1 MTASITSRSI
11 RHRISGALFASQSLF
26 SAATILSFALTSIVA
41 AELGRTDSV
50 ATWPAT
56 VTLASRAILAYP
68 VGWLLDRFGRRLGLS
83 TGYALGMIGAL
94 ILAWSIIN
102 GSFAGFLAGAAFI
115 GGARSAS
122 EQSRYVAAEVYPS
135 PSRSKVIG
143 WIIFAGT
150 IGSVLGGPVLGEPSI
165 ALAENIGIVPY
176 AGPYLVAGIMLFI
189 SMVIAFLLLRPDP
202 QRIGKEIEAAERE
215 QVEGHPVA
223 DQPARPLREIYAPAL
238 PKLAVAA
245 MTIGQLVMAMLMVIT
260 SLYMAR
266 IGHDSSVIWWVIS
279 AHTLGMFGLSG
290 LTGWLIARLG
300 RLPMI
305 AAGALVLIAA
315 CVLAPLSNEVPVL
328 ALALFLL
335 GLGWNFAFVAG
346 STLLSDH
353 LIPAERGRAQGA
365 GEMSVAIGAGI
376 GTLSSGYLFD
386 FGGIDL
392 VSLIGLALS
401 VALLAA
407 TGWIAIMHRPV
418 TQKAT
423 ASSD

>member
-1 MTASITSRSI
+1 MSLSIVNQSI
-11 RHRISGALFASQSLF
+11 RRRISGSLFAGQSLF
-26 SAATILSFALTSIVA
+26 SAATILSFALTPVIA
-41 AELGRTDSV
+41 AELGGSDSV
-50 ATWPAT
+50 ATWPST

-83 TGYALGMIGAL
+83 TGYALGMVGAL
-94 ILAWSIIN
+94 ISALAVIN
-102 GSFAGFLAGAAFI
+102 GSFLGFIAGAAFV
-115 GGARSAS
+115 GGSRAAS
-122 EQSRYVAAEVYPS
+122 EQSRYVAAEVYPTA
-135 PSRSKVIG
+135 SRSKAIG

-150 IGSVLGGPVLGEPSI
+150 VGSVLGGPVLGEPSI
-165 ALAENIGIVPY
+165 ALAENLGTIPF
-176 AGPYLVAGIMLFI
+176 AGPYLVAGFMLLI
-189 SMVIAFLLLRPDP
+189 SMAIAFIMLRPDP
-202 QRIGKEIEAAERE
+202 QRIGREIEAAERE
-215 QVEGHPVA
+215 QVDGQPVA
-223 DQPARPLREIYAPAL
+223 DAPARPLRVIYAPIL

-260 SLYMAR
+260 SLYMTR
-266 IGHDSSVIWWVIS
+266 VGHDSSVIWWVIS

-290 LTGWLIARLG
+290 LTGWLIGRFG

-305 AAGALVLIAA
+305 AAGGLVLIAA
-315 CVLAPLSNEVPVL
+315 CLLAPISSEVPSL

-392 VSLIGLALS
+392 VSLVGLALS
-401 VALLAA
+401 IALLAA
-407 TGWIAIMHRPV
+407 TAWIMLVRRPV
-418 TQKAT
+418 AQAT